1 MDLHLAGRRA
11 LVTGGTRGIGR
22 AIVEV
27 LAEEGCRVSFC
38 ARDAGRVDTTEAEL
52 RAAGFDVRGHV
63 ADVTDDAALAECI
76 AATAA
81 DLGGIDILVANAGAL
96 ANTADLGAWR
106 QGFETDV
113 LGTVATVEHAIAH
126 LKASDA
132 GAIVIISS
140 AAALKIYAGE
150 RPYNAIKATLTA
162 YAGGLAQRL
171 APDGVRANVVSPGA
185 VMFEGS
191 VWKKAQVERPEAY
204 ADMVDR
210 TVIGRLGNPRE
221 IAQAVAYVA
230 SPIAGFVTGTNFV
243 IDGGLTKRI
252 HY

>member
-1 MDLHLAGRRA
+1 MDLNLAGRRA
-11 LVTGGTRGIGR
+11 LVTGGSRGIGR

-38 ARDAGRVDTTEAEL
+38 ARDAGRVRTAEAEL
-52 RAAGFDVRGHV
+52 RAAGLDVRGHA
-63 ADVTDDAALAECI
+63 ADVTDDAALRNWI
-76 AATAA
+76 AASAA

-96 ANTADLGAWR
+96 ANTADLSAWR

-113 LGTVATVEHAIAH
+113 LGTVATVEHAIPH
-126 LKASDA
+126 LKESDV
-132 GAIVIISS
+132 GSIVIISS
-140 AAALKIYAGE
+140 AAALEIYAGE

-171 APDGVRANVVSPGA
+171 APDSIRANVVSPGA
-185 VMFEGS
+185 VMFEDS

-230 SPIAGFVTGTNFV
+230 SPVAGFVTGTNFV